1 MKFEMGAF
9 SVWWVI
15 SVLSG
20 VPAAWSWMLHPSS
33 SSGSLLF
40 QQRRQRLI
48 VVLRQQPNSRE
59 DVDDENEP
67 IPVVSNNHNT
77 QTTNSSSSSATSFF
91 SDDDCFDLCEVTDD
105 DEEEEKGNDVG
116 PLDVPAFVETTPQP
130 VTATTSSQ
138 TTTTIPDEECY
149 DLCDTE
155 ESEETKQP
163 NVAVASETRKPGT
176 GNARHRLM
184 LQWEVTHN
192 MEECEVDL
200 DNLHPDDT
208 NDLSTTAAAGS
219 NTISKDEEEEPCG
232 AMACKTCQGE
242 GVVPCRFCAG
252 CGFLTVGNEQVMM
265 GTGKACPICQA
276 GEEACPS
283 CRGSGWIARW
293 QPDMHIPYPS

>member
-1 MKFEMGAF
+1 MKFERGAF

-15 SVLSG
+15 SVMSG
-20 VPAAWSWMLHPSS
+20 IPAAWSWMLCPSS
-33 SSGSLLF
+33 SRSLLF
-40 QQRRQRLI
+40 QRRRQRPNIL
-48 VVLRQQPNSRE
+48 LRQQPKNME

-67 IPVVSNNHNT
+67 
-77 QTTNSSSSSATSFF
+77 SATSFF

-105 DEEEEKGNDVG
+105 EKDNEKDNR
-116 PLDVPAFVETTPQP
+116 PLDVPTFGETTPQP

-138 TTTTIPDEECY
+138 TTTAATSTTIPDEECY

-155 ESEETKQP
+155 DLVVESPEETKQP
-163 NVAVASETRKPGT
+163 NVAAAASETRKPGS

-184 LQWEVTHN
+184 LQWEVTHSI
-192 MEECEVDL
+192 EECDVDL
-200 DNLHPDDT
+200 DNLYQD
-208 NDLSTTAAAGS
+208 NDLSTTAAAAAAA
-219 NTISKDEEEEPCG
+219 EEEPCG

-242 GVVPCRFCAG
+242 GVVSCRFCAG

-265 GTGKACPICQA
+265 GTGTTCPICQA

-293 QPDMHIPYPS
+293 QPDMHIVSNNSSNGDTL